1 MKAKKNM
8 YNLFYTF
15 FKLKPHF
22 TDYFEICP
30 EMRALANMGDIIQVA
45 NCNKRDEYKQK
56 REMVRT

>member
-1 MKAKKNM
+1 M

-30 EMRALANMGDIIQVA
+30 EMRALANMRDIIQEA
-45 NCNKRDEYKQK
+45 NCNKRYEYKQK
-56 REMVRT
+56 RETVRT